1 MERYFIV
8 FIFIIYFFLKV
19 FCYVF
24 VVENFVNIVFEKYL
38 DEKIREVL
46 ILLCWFYGVYGII
59 INFGEFI

>member
-8 FIFIIYFFLKV
+8 FIFIIFFFKV